1 MEYSGHYNLVEAPS
15 VHFYALYKNDK
26 GENLPISYTY
36 SEAKTICA
44 YHGLQLSSTTKEVN
58 KEHLALFAY
67 DRISQSEHGLYW
79 NMTQSNGYQ
88 LTETRGQIICQV
100 PRTYKGIK
108 LWSNSLREIFKF
120 NLGTQSEMKWKI
132 AIIYQQ
138 EQDSSM
144 RSLSF

>member
-1 MEYSGHYNLVEAPS
+1 MTYSFYGKPLNSAVVGVIKFTVCLSLFLPIFSGPHMEYSGHYNLVEAPS

-44 YHGLQLSSTTKEVN
+44 YHGLQLSSTTKEGN

-108 LWSNSLREIFKF
+108 L
-120 NLGTQSEMKWKI
+120 
-132 AIIYQQ
+132 
-138 EQDSSM
+138 
-144 RSLSF
+144 